1 MSGSIQSELW
11 NTDLSQKKNVS
22 HPERVFLKKKKIYKF
37 LFFFFFF
44 YYEHFE
50 FSIMW
55 RVWILLPRAM
65 RFVGRKKS
73 SQNTP
78 LYINAINFYTI
89 RTPLSFLSPLE
100 NMLMEGVH
108 PGDVK
113 IGPFQTTQTVVKFLL
128 KTEAYFFSLRF
139 SLKRLSFWLYSLHSP
154 ASQGH
159 FLQHFTLVVISS
171 PSVSGRRRDSW
182 K

>member
-1 MSGSIQSELW
+1 MSGSIQNELW

-37 LFFFFFF
+37 LFFFT
-44 YYEHFE
+44 
-50 FSIMW
+50 MN
-55 RVWILLPRAM
+55 ILNFPLCEGSEV
-65 RFVGRKKS
+65 FCQEQWDLWEGKKN